1 MYCDVKED
9 DDDDNGEDGADWQ
22 KAFFA
27 RLKKNRAALAEAYAE
42 AEQVGKAKEAFYLA
56 PRYRATNGTEQRT
69 VPSNECARRTGW
81 RSLRRS
87 RRARQK
93 RQVYSG
99 EGHTCGCL
107 HDPRSNTSHS
117 ES

>member
-56 PRYRATNGTEQRT
+56 PRYRATNGTEQRMRKKNRVALAEAEQAGKAKEASILWGRPHVRMLT
-69 VPSNECARRTGW
+69 
-81 RSLRRS
+81 
-87 RRARQK
+87 
-93 RQVYSG
+93 
-99 EGHTCGCL
+99 
-107 HDPRSNTSHS
+107 
-117 ES
+117 